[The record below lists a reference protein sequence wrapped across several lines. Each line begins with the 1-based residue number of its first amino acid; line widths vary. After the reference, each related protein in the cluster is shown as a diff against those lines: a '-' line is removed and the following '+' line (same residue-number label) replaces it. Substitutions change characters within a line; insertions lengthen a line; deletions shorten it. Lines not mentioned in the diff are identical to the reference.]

1 MKIMHFVLYV
11 TLSDSLSSDQDSS
24 DDESRAPP
32 AKKRRADDRGMYN
45 VTRSCTYMTVLLT
58 GEYAQQGLGDKAV
71 TFGSILSPYTA
82 HVLHILVIFS
92 R

>member
-45 VTRSCTYMTVLLT
+45 VRRCCTYRKQQKFHGTKLSRFSQIFNKTRTFSLLI
-58 GEYAQQGLGDKAV
+58 LGY
-71 TFGSILSPYTA
+71 SIS
-82 HVLHILVIFS
+82 
-92 R
+92 